1 MLTTE
6 IPSATGFRTLSAK
19 DLVALAP
26 RPRIIDV
33 REPAEF
39 TGALGRIPGAELV
52 PLATLE
58 SAARTWDKDEELVV
72 VCRSGARSARAAS
85 LLASLGFRRLRD
97 LAGGTQ
103 GYVDAGLPVEHG

>member
-1 MLTTE
+1 MLTNE
-6 IPSATGFRTLSAK
+6 LPSAPGFRTLSAK
-19 DLVALAP
+19 DLVTLTP

-39 TGALGRIPGAELV
+39 TGALGHIPGAELV

-58 SAARTWDKDEELVV
+58 SAARAWAKDEELVV

-85 LLASLGFRRLRD
+85 LLAALGFRRLQD